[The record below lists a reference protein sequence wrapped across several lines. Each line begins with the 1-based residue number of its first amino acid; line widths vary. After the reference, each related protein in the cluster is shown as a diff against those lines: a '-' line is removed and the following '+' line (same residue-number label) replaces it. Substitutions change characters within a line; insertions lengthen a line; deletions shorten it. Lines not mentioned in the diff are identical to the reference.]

1 MNTPNLES
9 YFRSQQVSLQWL
21 PVLRAMALELSE
33 AARPED
39 LRLLFTKIGGR
50 FALDVQEQ
58 FIHIK
63 TLTELQ
69 ENLNIF
75 WAQINW
81 GWANFEDTEN
91 AVNITHQA
99 APLAEAFGDESLG
112 WSVGLLEGFYQNI
125 FSVLGASSAMKV
137 RAYGE
142 SDAMAL
148 RLRFGLD
155 VE

>member
-1 MNTPNLES
+1 MNPPNLES

-21 PVLRAMALELSE
+21 PVLRAMALELS
-33 AARPED
+33 ATARPEE
-39 LRLLFTKIGGR
+39 LRLLFFKAGGR
-50 FALDVQEQ
+50 FAQDVQAQ

-69 ENLNIF
+69 EELNIF

-81 GWANFEDTEN
+81 GWVNFTETDA

-99 APLAEAFGDESLG
+99 APLAEGFGDESLG

-125 FSVLGASSAMKV
+125 FIVLGASSAMKV
-137 RAYGE
+137 RDSGE
-142 SDAMAL
+142 SDAMTL
-148 RLRFGLD
+148 CLRFGLD
-155 VE
+155 AD